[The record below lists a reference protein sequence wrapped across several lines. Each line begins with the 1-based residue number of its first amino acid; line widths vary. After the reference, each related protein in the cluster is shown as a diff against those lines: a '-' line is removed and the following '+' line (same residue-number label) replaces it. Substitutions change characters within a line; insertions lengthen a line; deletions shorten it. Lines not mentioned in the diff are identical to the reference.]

1 MINFFRKIKLS
12 TFSDV
17 AQIISALAVV
27 ISLIYIGAQINQNT
41 KATQSAMRQ
50 SIADNDITYLM
61 SSLDN
66 SILAIA
72 SYKIEKNIE
81 LSDLEM
87 SQLISRQ
94 HVNFRVFENAFYQFE
109 QELLELETWIR
120 YRFIIK
126 DLLKND
132 LSAKK
137 MWMSFDKS
145 FTNSFQNEVSQILN
159 NNRITVSERN
169 IILEDSINKIN

>member
-1 MINFFRKIKLS
+1 MREIKLS

-27 ISLIYIGAQINQNT
+27 ISLIYVGVQVNQNT

-66 SILAIA
+66 NILAIA
-72 SYKIEKNIE
+72 SYKIENNIE

-109 QELLELETWIR
+109 QELLELETWLR

-126 DLLKND
+126 DLLRNNVA
-132 LSAKK
+132 SKK

-145 FTNSFQNEVSQILN
+145 FTKSFQNEVNKLLSDDKSSIKDT
-159 NNRITVSERN
+159 IFIS
-169 IILEDSINKIN
+169 EDSISKTNNK